1 MPERARRGGGFL
13 LLDLHYAAQHAA
25 HLLREELARVGARP
39 EWAGLLTEIRTLE
52 PVRPTELAQRT
63 GLAPTTL
70 YDYLERLVAEGLVR
84 RGPNPD
90 DRRSFLIE
98 TTEEGVARIAAV
110 SEAVRGVHARFAQL
124 LGRPVEEVEGAVT
137 ELRFALED
145 ALNRETTK

>member
-25 HLLREELARVGARP
+25 HLLREELARVAARP

-110 SEAVRGVHARFAQL
+110 SAAVRGVHARFAQL

>member
-25 HLLREELARVGARP
+25 HLLREELARVGATP

>member
-1 MPERARRGGGFL
+1 MAQRPRRGGGFL

-70 YDYLERLVAEGLVR
+70 YDYLEQLVAEGLVQR
-84 RGPNPD
+84 RPNPD
-90 DRRSFLIE
+90 DGRSFLIE
-98 TTEEGVARIAAV
+98 TTEDGVARIALV
-110 SEAVRGVHARFAQL
+110 SEAVRGVHARFAEL
-124 LGRPVEEVEGAVT
+124 LDRPVAEVEGAVT

-145 ALNRETTK
+145 VLNRGTTT

>member
-1 MPERARRGGGFL
+1 MPERPRRGGGFL

-25 HLLREELARVGARP
+25 RLLREELDRVGVRP

-70 YDYLERLVAEGLVR
+70 YDYLERLVAEGLVQR
-84 RGPNPD
+84 RPNPD
-90 DRRSFLIE
+90 DRRSALIE
-98 TTEEGVARIAAV
+98 TTEQGVERIASV
-110 SEAVRGVHARFAQL
+110 SAAVRGVHERFVEL
-124 LGRPVEEVEGAVT
+124 LDRPVIEVETAVT

-145 ALNRETTK
+145 ALNRDATK